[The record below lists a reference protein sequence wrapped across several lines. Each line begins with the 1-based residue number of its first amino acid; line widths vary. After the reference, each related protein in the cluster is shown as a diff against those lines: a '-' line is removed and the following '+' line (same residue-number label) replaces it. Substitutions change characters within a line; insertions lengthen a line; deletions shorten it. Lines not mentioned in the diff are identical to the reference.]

1 MEETMRLR
9 ITTALA
15 IILLMSG
22 IIAQATVQAE
32 TSTSRAVPVSELEN
46 ELTDIEQE
54 LTGLEKEIDVLLEDL
69 VDPKITSLSVFFSS
83 QSISGKIP
91 ASVQIQLDGEL
102 LTSREFV
109 ETDRLVLIRGGAI
122 EVYSGIAEPVSHN
135 LSVECFLSSGEPQG
149 GITSTG
155 KAIFKFEARRT
166 IANFLEIT
174 LSQDPA
180 KKPTTYKLEA
190 RHWSREP

>member
-1 MEETMRLR
+1 VEETMRLR
-9 ITTALA
+9 IKTALA

-32 TSTSRAVPVSELEN
+32 TSPSRAVPVSELED

-83 QSISGKIP
+83 QSISGKVP
-91 ASVQIQLDGEL
+91 VSLQIQLDGEL
-102 LTSREFV
+102 LTSKEFV
-109 ETDRLVLIRGGAI
+109 ETDRLVIIRGGAI

-135 LSVECFLSSGEPQG
+135 LSVECFLSSGELQD

-155 KAIFKFEARRT
+155 KAIFKFDARRAM
-166 IANFLEIT
+166 ANFLEIS

-180 KKPTTYKLEA
+180 NKPTTYKLEA
-190 RHWSREP
+190 RHWSMEP

>member
-1 MEETMRLR
+1 MRLR
-9 ITTALA
+9 TTTALA
-15 IILLMSG
+15 IILLLSG

-32 TSTSRAVPVSELEN
+32 TGRSGTASVSELED
-46 ELTDIEQE
+46 ELTGIEQE

-83 QSISGKIP
+83 QNIRGKVP

-102 LTSREFV
+102 LTSREFT

-122 EVYSGIAEPVSHN
+122 EIYSGIAEPVSHT

-155 KAIFKFEARRT
+155 KAIFKFKARRAM
-166 IANFLEIT
+166 ANFLEIT
-174 LSQDPA
+174 LTEDPV
-180 KKPTTYKLEA
+180 KKATTYKLGA
-190 RHWSREP
+190 RHWSKEP

>member
-1 MEETMRLR
+1 MRLK

-15 IILLMSG
+15 ILLLISG
-22 IIAQATVQAE
+22 IFAQGAAQAE
-32 TSTSRAVPVSELEN
+32 TGKSPGTSVSGLED
-46 ELTDIEQE
+46 ELTGIEQE

-83 QSISGKIP
+83 QNIRGQVP
-91 ASVQIQLDGEL
+91 ASVQIQMDGEL
-102 LTSREFV
+102 LTVREFT

-135 LSVECFLSSGEPQG
+135 LSVECFLSSGEPQV

-155 KAIFKFEARRT
+155 KAIFKFEARRAM
-166 IANFLEIT
+166 ANFLEIT

-180 KKPTTYKLEA
+180 NKATTYKLGA
-190 RHWSREP
+190 RHWSKEP

>member
-1 MEETMRLR
+1 MGPR
-9 ITTALA
+9 ITTTLA

-22 IIAQATVQAE
+22 IIAPAAAQAE
-32 TSTSRAVPVSELEN
+32 TTTSPAVPVSELED

-54 LTGLEKEIDVLLEDL
+54 LTGMEKEIDILLEDL
-69 VDPKITSLSVFFSS
+69 VDPKLTSLSVFFSS
-83 QSISGKIP
+83 QGISEMVP

-122 EVYSGIAEPVSHN
+122 EVFSGIAEPVPHN
-135 LSVECFLSSGEPQG
+135 LGVECFLSSGEPQG

-155 KAIFKFEARRT
+155 KAIFKFEARRAM
-166 IANFLEIT
+166 ANFLEIT

-180 KKPTTYKLEA
+180 KKPTTFKLDA